1 MAMKNRRSE
10 SSILS
15 EARIRAAVKSHA
27 GGLTALQI
35 EFIGP
40 EIETVNSPVAGVGV
54 GLPCLSL
61 FAKFENHEPG
71 DGQSPAMNVDQKFN
85 TRQVAILGQ
94 VRQRGRIFVDELAAL
109 YATTPQTIR
118 KDLQLLADAHE
129 VMRFHGGASLL
140 AGIEYTGFE
149 TRRNIAAVEKDL
161 IGQAVAN
168 RIPNNVALMIN
179 IGTTTAAVARH
190 LKVHVGLKVVTD
202 NVNIANELRT
212 YPGVEVL
219 VPGGVVRRSDGAILG
234 EAAVD
239 FIRQFRAD
247 IAVIGAAAVAKDGA
261 LLDYDLREAH
271 VARSII
277 ENAHHVIMAAD
288 GSKFGRSAPVCVGH
302 LSQVHTLVTDR
313 CDNEAIAAL
322 CAKHQIDLVEARR

>member
-1 MAMKNRRSE
+1 MAARRCWPE
-10 SSILS
+10 LS
-15 EARIRAAVKSHA
+15 TPVLKP
-27 GGLTALQI
+27 G
-35 EFIGP
+35 
-40 EIETVNSPVAGVGV
+40 ETSP
-54 GLPCLSL
+54 
-61 FAKFENHEPG
+61 
-71 DGQSPAMNVDQKFN
+71 
-85 TRQVAILGQ
+85 
-94 VRQRGRIFVDELAAL
+94 
-109 YATTPQTIR
+109 
-118 KDLQLLADAHE
+118 LL
-129 VMRFHGGASLL
+129 
-140 AGIEYTGFE
+140 
-149 TRRNIAAVEKDL
+149 
-161 IGQAVAN
+161 AN